1 MKPSRSLRSPPPEG
15 GVTAFGRQDG
25 TDAAH
30 DGLRIAILGAE
41 STGKTAL
48 AQALVQRLRDDTGL
62 RVTWIPEYLREWCE
76 RSGRTPRPEEQ
87 AGIADEQG
95 RRIDEAAA
103 SHDVVLCD
111 TTPLMVSVYSEFV
124 FADRSLHPRALA
136 WHARC
141 ALTLVTALDLPWQA
155 DGLQREGPHV
165 QAPIDALVRG
175 LLIGAELPWATI
187 AGAGERR
194 LEAAL
199 DAIAPLLRPLPQ
211 PGRGLFTRLAE
222 RDADASAARWTCEN
236 CDSPDCEHALRRS
249 RPGTSRGA

>member
-1 MKPSRSLRSPPPEG
+1 MADE
-15 GVTAFGRQDG
+15 
-25 TDAAH
+25 
-30 DGLRIAILGAE
+30 GLRLAILGAE

-62 RVTWIPEYLREWCE
+62 RVTWVPEYLREWCE
-76 RSGRTPRPEEQ
+76 HAARTPRPDEQ

-111 TTPLMVSVYSEFV
+111 TTPLMVSVYSEYV
-124 FADRSLHPRALA
+124 FGDRSLHAQALA

-165 QAPIDALVRG
+165 QAPVDALVRS

-187 AGAGERR
+187 AGTGERR

-199 DAIAPLLRPLPQ
+199 DAVAPLLRRLPQ
-211 PGRGLFTRLAE
+211 PRRGLFTRLAE
-222 RDADASAARWTCEN
+222 RDADASAARWNCED
-236 CDSPDCEHALRRS
+236 CDSPDCEHALRRG
-249 RPGTSRGA
+249 RPRAASGT